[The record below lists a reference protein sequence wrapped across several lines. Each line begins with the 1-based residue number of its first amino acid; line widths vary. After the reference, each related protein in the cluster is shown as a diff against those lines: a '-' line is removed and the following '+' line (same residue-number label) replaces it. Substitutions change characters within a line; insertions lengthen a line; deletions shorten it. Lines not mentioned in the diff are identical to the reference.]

1 MAVRTAPI
9 LLLCTLA
16 LAACGG
22 SRGPSIDAD
31 VAEKLARQADAVAQT
46 ADPCAARTHARILR
60 RQAVAAINAG
70 RIPASFQEPLLARAN
85 ELADELA
92 LRCLPVP
99 AASTPAPS
107 PPPVTIRVPSGPRG
121 HGWGKHDKHDKHDK
135 GGKHHGH
142 GGHGR

>member
-1 MAVRTAPI
+1 VRTAPI

-22 SRGPSIDAD
+22 SSGPSIDAEI
-31 VAEKLARQADAVAQT
+31 AEKLARQADAVAQT

-60 RQAVAAINAG
+60 RQAVTAINAG
-70 RIPASFQEPLLARAN
+70 RIPAPFQEPLLARAN

-107 PPPVTIRVPSGPRG
+107 PPPVTIRAPPGPRG
-121 HGWGKHDKHDKHDK
+121 HDGGKHDKHDK

>member
-16 LAACGG
+16 LAGCGG
-22 SRGPSIDAD
+22 SRGPSIDAGL
-31 VAEKLARQADAVAQT
+31 AEKLARQADAVVQAT
-46 ADPCAARTHARILR
+46 DPCAARTHARILQ

-85 ELADELA
+85 ALADELA

-99 AASTPAPS
+99 AASTPAA
-107 PPPVTIRVPSGPRG
+107 PPQVTIRVPRGPHG
-121 HGWGKHDKHDKHDK
+121 HGPGGKHDRP
-135 GGKHHGH
+135 GPGKHGKPHGH
-142 GGHGR
+142 GRHGR